1 LATAETGSATF
12 RVDRPA
18 GRLDRAE
25 VAEVLALAGAAATA
39 DRSYPLAEQVVLRLR
54 DAGGP
59 PGGHLLARTAD
70 RRLAGYAQVA
80 AGTGELVVDP
90 VARRRGVGRALL
102 TAAIE
107 LAGQAGPPPRLR
119 VWAHGDHPGAAALA
133 RSLGFARDRVLL
145 RLRRS
150 LTDPVPEPRL
160 PAGVRLRGFRPG
172 SDQEAW
178 LAVNARA
185 FADHPE
191 QGRWTAD
198 DLRLRLAEPWF
209 DPDGFLLAVRGRDG
223 RLLGFHWTKVHPGGV
238 AHQPDPVGEVYVL
251 GVDPDAH
258 GSGLGAALT
267 LAGLRHLR
275 NRGLEWVM
283 LYVDESNPAAVALYT
298 RLGFTRW
305 TADVAYA
312 RPAGAAV
319 TGTGDRT
326 GPA

>member
-1 LATAETGSATF
+1 LAAAETGSATF
-12 RVDRPA
+12 RVDHPDRP
-18 GRLDRAE
+18 LDPAE
-25 VAEVLALAGAAATA
+25 VGEVLALATAAAAA
-39 DRSYPLAEQVVLRLR
+39 DRSYPLAEPVVLGLR
-54 DAGGP
+54 AGGGP
-59 PGGHLLARTAD
+59 PGGHLLARSPD

-80 AGTGELVVDP
+80 AGTGELVVHP
-90 VARRRGVGRALL
+90 AARGQGLGRALL
-102 TAAIE
+102 TAAIRA
-107 LAGQAGPPPRLR
+107 AGRAGPPPRLR

-150 LTDPVPEPRL
+150 LTDPVPPPRL
-160 PAGVRLRGFRPG
+160 PAGVRLRRFRPG
-172 SDQEAW
+172 VDDAAW

-191 QGRWTAD
+191 QGRWSAE
-198 DLRLRLAEPWF
+198 DLRLRIAERWF
-209 DPDGFLLAVRGRDG
+209 DPGGFLLAERERDG

-298 RLGFTRW
+298 KLGFTRW
-305 TADVAYA
+305 AADVSYA
-312 RPAGAAV
+312 R
-319 TGTGDRT
+319 
-326 GPA
+326 